1 MGTGKPKAPKPDLSF
16 EKILACCEGEGPE
29 FDLDLPS
36 ETDCRRNAKPG
47 LPSNSSR
54 YSPRRLKGD
63 SASTTR
69 ENLCQPPE
77 GQYKLIK
84 HLHPEGRPYFQQGQF
99 VTCDDMQDPV
109 VAKIMLQALVLVCF
123 ILKQISEVHPDF
135 DFQQDAEFCIELESL
150 TIPPEFNYYIV
161 DHNGRTII
169 WAEGHRP
176 TEIEQA
182 NEVTR

>member
-1 MGTGKPKAPKPDLSF
+1 MHTLKYL
-16 EKILACCEGEGPE
+16 C
-29 FDLDLPS
+29 LDS
-36 ETDCRRNAKPG
+36 
-47 LPSNSSR
+47 

-99 VTCDDMQDPV
+99 VTCDDMQDPMI
-109 VAKIMLQALVLVCF
+109 AKIMLQALVLVCF
-123 ILKQISEVHPDF
+123 ILKQISEVRPDF
-135 DFQQDAEFCIELESL
+135 DFQQGAEFCIELESL
-150 TIPPEFNYYIV
+150 TIPPEFNYYII
-161 DHNGRTII
+161 DHNEHTII

-176 TEIEQA
+176 TEIEQT
-182 NEVTR
+182 NEITR